1 MLREGPRQRIF
12 PDMAKTSA
20 QKTEAFVKWF
30 RTAAPF
36 IHQFGGGT
44 FVIAF
49 GGEVLTDGDFMRLA
63 HDINV
68 LVSLEVRVILV
79 HGSRPQIE
87 DQLSQHGVQS
97 RYEKGRR
104 ITDEAALRCVK
115 EANGIVRIEIEAL
128 LSNELAN
135 SPMADSDI
143 RVSSGNFITAR
154 PVGVIDGVDFLNTG
168 EVRKVDAQGISR
180 RLDDHEVV
188 LISPVG
194 FSPSG
199 EVFNCTLEDV
209 ATSVA
214 IAMKADKLIF
224 LTETQGATDARGR
237 LITELTAKQAA
248 DLMTPVPPAAED
260 IRLYIPAAIR
270 AVSSGVKRAHLISRH
285 IDGALLIETFTH
297 HGIGTMVVP
306 EAPDVLRGATLDDL
320 EGIIQIIE
328 PLEREGVL
336 VRRDRSQLR
345 REIGHFFVLEQSDGH
360 ERRVIGCGALYPYA
374 SDKSAELA
382 CLAVNPFYR
391 DGGRGERI
399 LQYAERKA
407 REEGIKSL
415 FVLSTRTMQWFIER
429 GFSEASLADLPEER
443 RAVYNPDRRSKIF
456 RKTL

>member
-1 MLREGPRQRIF
+1 
-12 PDMAKTSA
+12 MARSNS
-20 QKTEAFVKWF
+20 QKAEAFVKWF

-49 GGEVLTDGDFMRLA
+49 GGEVLSDGDFMQLA

-87 DQLSQHGVQS
+87 EQLAQHGVPS
-97 RYEKGRR
+97 RYETGRR
-104 ITDEAALRCVK
+104 ITDEAALKCVK

-128 LSNELAN
+128 LSNELSN

-143 RVSSGNFITAR
+143 RVSSGNFITAK
-154 PVGVIDGVDFLNTG
+154 PVGVINGVDFLHTG
-168 EVRKVDAQGISR
+168 EVRKVDAEGISR

-199 EVFNCTLEDV
+199 EIFNCTLEDV

-214 IAMKADKLIF
+214 VAMKADKLIF
-224 LTETQGATDARGR
+224 LTETPGATDTRGR
-237 LITELTAKQAA
+237 LISELTAKQAM
-248 DLMTPVPPAAED
+248 DLMQPVPPTAED
-260 IRLYIPAAIR
+260 VRLFLPAAVR
-270 AVSSGVKRAHLISRH
+270 AVKGGVKRTHLISRH

-297 HGIGTMVVP
+297 HGIGTMIVP
-306 EAPDVLRGATLDDL
+306 EAPDQLRQADMDDL
-320 EGIIQIIE
+320 DGIIQIIE

-336 VRRDRSQLR
+336 VRRDREKLKDELDR
-345 REIGHFFVLEQSDGH
+345 FFVLEQSNDH
-360 ERRVIGCGALYPYA
+360 ERKVIGCGALYPY
-374 SDKSAELA
+374 SDQSAELA

-399 LQYAERKA
+399 LQYAERRAKEA
-407 REEGIKSL
+407 GFKSL
-415 FVLSTRTMQWFIER
+415 FVLSTRTTQWFLER
-429 GFSEASLADLPEER
+429 GFTETGVEGLPPER
-443 RAVYNPDRRSKIF
+443 RAAYNHDRRSKIF
-456 RKTL
+456 KKAL